1 MSFAFRRYL
10 SVTITV
16 QVTLKLNRLKPQ
28 ELLHYLT
35 VSMAQG
41 FRTVLAD
48 RCCLKV
54 SYAVVVRWWRELEPC
69 GAGEFGSWS
78 YISLLGSLWASLD
91 LPAWAILSFL
101 KACWSR
107 GSWTTCVGDAGLHC
121 QCSRY
126 KVDVALPF

>member
-91 LPAWAILSFL
+91 RSTSHPFAECCLNTKLYTL
-101 KACWSR
+101 WS
-107 GSWTTCVGDAGLHC
+107 
-121 QCSRY
+121 
-126 KVDVALPF
+126 